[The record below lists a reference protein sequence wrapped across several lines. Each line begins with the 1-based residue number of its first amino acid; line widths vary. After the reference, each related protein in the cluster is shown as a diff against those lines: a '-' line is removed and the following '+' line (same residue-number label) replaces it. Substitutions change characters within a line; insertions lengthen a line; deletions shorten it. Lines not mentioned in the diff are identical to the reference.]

1 VNFKFQFLE
10 FLFETLHFQRLPA
23 PMPEEGLALELNQR
37 MNIQAELKENLLVVR
52 LGVELGQEGL
62 PFALAVVIAGRFQF
76 PEVPDP
82 TALDPIVH
90 INCAGI
96 LFPFV
101 REAVADLTRKGGF
114 TPILLPPVNFVELY
128 QESKKVKAAELE
140 MAPPSP

>member
-62 PFALAVVIAGRFQF
+62 PFALAVILAGRFQF
-76 PEVPDP
+76 DELPD
-82 TALDPIVH
+82 TTTLEPINH

-96 LFPFV
+96 LFPFL

-128 QESKKVKAAELE
+128 QQGKQTKAPE
-140 MAPPSP
+140 MPPPKP